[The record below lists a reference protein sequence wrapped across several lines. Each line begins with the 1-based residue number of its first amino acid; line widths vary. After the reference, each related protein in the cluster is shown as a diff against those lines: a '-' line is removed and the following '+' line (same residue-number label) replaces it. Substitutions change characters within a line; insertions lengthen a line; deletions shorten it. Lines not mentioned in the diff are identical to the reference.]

1 MIGKPE
7 TLVLSPTMTVEVG
20 VMDGYEAMFADTITG
35 EQLDRGGKSRE
46 NTPLV
51 AMILVQMRVY
61 AICSLRKVN
70 ESVVNPTANIAEF
83 ARAAKMLSPVE
94 YQALQNWAQVKYN
107 PGDDEIKK
115 EPDQVPSEA
124 SLHSLPSPKA
134 GSHIPKQ

>member
-1 MIGKPE
+1 MIGKSE
-7 TLVLSPTMTVEVG
+7 TLVLSPHMTVEVG

-61 AICSLRKVN
+61 AICSLRKIN
-70 ESVVNPTANIAEF
+70 ESVVNPTANVAEF

-94 YQALQNWAQVKYN
+94 YQALQNWAQERYN
-107 PGDDEIKK
+107 PADSDVKK
-115 EPDQVPSEA
+115 EQDQVPSEELPHSSP
-124 SLHSLPSPKA
+124 SLKA
-134 GSHIPKQ
+134 GSHILKQ